1 MDTLGFYECT
11 WFLAPSREP
20 GSALEKRDNPLR
32 SRANVASAEKHLLL
46 PLIGTTKEDRN
57 FHGYLHFIHRYS
69 SQSPVSL
76 LHSQN
81 VRNEYL
87 KFPSWSTRYD
97 RFSLGLKKRARSIR
111 AAKDVEREIW
121 KLDSPFFSSSDEDVR
136 KNSSSRFETVE
147 RLHDLC
153 EFSISDKPGE
163 GDNERNWRREGSF
176 NRFRGFRGACRD
188 ITRLMTPAWITR
200 PLFTTFPPPP
210 PPRITRNGSFF
221 REFASY

>member
-1 MDTLGFYECT
+1 MGTTKVWNGGIVVQFLAGMPIRRVAGNFYHRPICIYSVLEARATLISHSNRLSSTRLLNKTTNFQISLRYIYISIPLRLRLKLILLFFFRVKLQNPRDICSHVYSHVGTYKWKENIRFQSKIPRFWKMDTLGFYECT

-81 VRNEYL
+81 IRNEYL
-87 KFPSWSTRYD
+87 KFP
-97 RFSLGLKKRARSIR
+97 
-111 AAKDVEREIW
+111 
-121 KLDSPFFSSSDEDVR
+121 P
-136 KNSSSRFETVE
+136 
-147 RLHDLC
+147 
-153 EFSISDKPGE
+153 
-163 GDNERNWRREGSF
+163 
-176 NRFRGFRGACRD
+176 
-188 ITRLMTPAWITR
+188 
-200 PLFTTFPPPP
+200 
-210 PPRITRNGSFF
+210 
-221 REFASY
+221 